1 MNQDFNHKPRPT
13 GAPVGPPRPTEPL
26 APRPFQPVPTQPAP
40 VAPNPVATP
49 EPLVAQPIQPA
60 ASGLKVKKGS
70 KAKKIVLFSLLG
82 LIVIVLGAA
91 FAGYSWYQSQLSA
104 VGSNK
109 DELIKVTIVADST
122 PSMIGQVLKEKGLIR
137 SEEAFAIYTRVTDTQ
152 NSLQAGAYR
161 ISPAETTPEIVDH
174 LTSGRVDTFD
184 ITFLPGST
192 LSENREVLIKAG
204 FSESEVDAGL
214 TATYDSPLFEGKP
227 ATADLEGYIYG
238 ETYKFGSDATVN
250 DILAHTFEIYSAFV
264 SENDLVAKFKA
275 QDLTLYQGIILASIV
290 QRESIGG
297 DEPEIASVFY
307 NRLANGTELGSDV
320 TYQYIADKTGVAR
333 DVNLD
338 SPYNT
343 RRYPGLPPGPI
354 AAPGKNALLA
364 VANPAQTDYLFFLSG
379 DDDVTYYGTT
389 LAEHEANIQAHCKR
403 KCSIL

>member
-13 GAPVGPPRPTEPL
+13 GTPVGPPRPAQPL
-26 APRPFQPVPTQPAP
+26 APRPFQPVPSQP
-40 VAPNPVATP
+40 VASAPSPTP
-49 EPLVAQPIQPA
+49 EPITTQPVEPA
-60 ASGLKVKKGS
+60 TSGLKVKKGS
-70 KAKKIVLFSLLG
+70 KGKKIALFTVLG
-82 LIVIVLGAA
+82 LIVIILGAA

-109 DELIKVTIVADST
+109 DELIKVTIEPAST
-122 PSMIGQVLKEKGLIR
+122 PSMIGQLLKEKGLIR
-137 SEEAFAIYTRVTDTQ
+137 SEEAFSIYTRITDTQ

-174 LTSGRVDTFD
+174 MTSGRVDTFD
-184 ITFLPGST
+184 ITFLPGAT
-192 LSENREVLIKAG
+192 LADNREVLIKAG

-214 TATYDSPLFEGKP
+214 TASYNSPLFEGKP
-227 ATADLEGYIYG
+227 AGADLEGYIYG
-238 ETYKFGSDATVN
+238 ETYKFGSDATVK
-250 DILAHTFEIYSAFV
+250 DILAHTFEIYSGFIT
-264 SENDLVAKFKA
+264 ENDLVAKFKT
-275 QDLTLYQGIILASIV
+275 QNLTLYQGIILASIV

-320 TYQYIADKTGVAR
+320 TYQYIADKTGVER

-354 AAPGKNALLA
+354 ATPGKNALLA

>member
-13 GAPVGPPRPTEPL
+13 GTPVGPPRPAQPL
-26 APRPFQPVPTQPAP
+26 APRPFQPVPSQP
-40 VAPNPVATP
+40 VASAPSPTP
-49 EPLVAQPIQPA
+49 EPITTQPIEPTT
-60 ASGLKVKKGS
+60 SGLKVKKGS
-70 KAKKIVLFSLLG
+70 KGKKIALFTVLG

-109 DELIKVTIVADST
+109 DELIKVTIEPAST
-122 PSMIGQVLKEKGLIR
+122 PSMIGQILKEKGLIR
-137 SEEAFAIYTRVTDTQ
+137 SEEAFSIYTRITDTQ

-184 ITFLPGST
+184 ITFLPGAT
-192 LSENREVLIKAG
+192 LADNREVLIKAG

-214 TATYDSPLFEGKP
+214 TASYNSPLFEGKP
-227 ATADLEGYIYG
+227 AGADLEGYIYG
-238 ETYKFGSDATVN
+238 ETYKFGSDATVK
-250 DILAHTFEIYSAFV
+250 DILAHTFEIYSGFIT
-264 SENDLVAKFKA
+264 ENDLVAKFKT
-275 QDLTLYQGIILASIV
+275 QNLTLYQGIILASIV

-320 TYQYIADKTGVAR
+320 TYQYIADKTGVER

-354 AAPGKNALLA
+354 ATPGKNALLA

>member
-13 GAPVGPPRPTEPL
+13 GTPVGTPRSTEPL

-82 LIVIVLGAA
+82 LIVVVLGAA
-91 FAGYSWYQSQLSA
+91 FAGYSWYQSQLGA

-204 FSESEVDAGL
+204 FNESEVDAGL

-238 ETYKFGSDATVN
+238 ETYKFSSDATVS

-264 SENDLVAKFKA
+264 GENDLVAKFKA

-354 AAPGKNALLA
+354 AAPGKDALLA
-364 VANPAQTDYLFFLSG
+364 VANPAQTRYLFFLSG
-379 DDDVTYYGTT
+379 DDDITYNAVT
-389 LAEHEANIQAHCKR
+389 LAEHEANIAEHCKV

>member
-13 GAPVGPPRPTEPL
+13 GTPVGPPRPAQPL
-26 APRPFQPVPTQPAP
+26 APRPFQPVPSQP
-40 VAPNPVATP
+40 VASAPSPTP
-49 EPLVAQPIQPA
+49 EPITTQPIEPTT
-60 ASGLKVKKGS
+60 SGLKVKKGS
-70 KAKKIVLFSLLG
+70 KGKKIALFTVLG

-109 DELIKVTIVADST
+109 DELIKVTIEPAST
-122 PSMIGQVLKEKGLIR
+122 PSMIGQILKEKGLIR
-137 SEEAFAIYTRVTDTQ
+137 SEEAFSIYTRITDTQ

-174 LTSGRVDTFD
+174 MTSGRVDTFD
-184 ITFLPGST
+184 ITFLPGAT
-192 LSENREVLIKAG
+192 LADNREVLIKAG

-214 TATYDSPLFEGKP
+214 TASYNSPLFEGKP
-227 ATADLEGYIYG
+227 AGADLEGYIYG
-238 ETYKFGSDATVN
+238 ETYKFGSDATVK
-250 DILAHTFEIYSAFV
+250 DILAHTFEIYSGFIT
-264 SENDLVAKFKA
+264 ENDLVAKFKT
-275 QDLTLYQGIILASIV
+275 QNLTLYQGIILASIV

-320 TYQYIADKTGVAR
+320 TYQYIADKTGVER

-354 AAPGKNALLA
+354 ATPGKNALLA